1 VARPREDSKKFS
13 LVDKIVILSGAK
25 DLCFDRKILGKARMS
40 ETTAARE
47 AILNRIRATN
57 DGANPSMRESDY
69 RAISRM
75 YQQAPSMDRETILK
89 IWIERLRDYDAQIFE
104 TTPQRIASAIAEAL
118 HSHNQRSAVV
128 ADDFPPQLLPEGFY
142 WQCEASTTTEQLNT
156 AEGAISGCEV
166 AIAHTGSIVIKG
178 VRKPTLLPDRYLCI
192 VYEDQVVETVPEAI
206 ALLEQFATEPLT
218 FISGPSATADIE
230 MTRIRGVH
238 GPRFLDVVL
247 VRN

>member
-1 VARPREDSKKFS
+1 MP
-13 LVDKIVILSGAK
+13 
-25 DLCFDRKILGKARMS
+25 
-40 ETTAARE
+40 ETTATRE
-47 AILNRIRATN
+47 AILNRIRAAN
-57 DGANPSMRESDY
+57 NGVNPSMREPGY

-104 TTPQRIASAIAEAL
+104 TTPQRIASALAEAL
-118 HSHNQRSAVV
+118 HSHNQRSAVI
-128 ADDFPPQLLPEGFY
+128 ARDFPQQLLPDGFF
-142 WQCEASTTTEQLNT
+142 WQQESSATTDQLNT
-156 AEGAISGCEV
+156 AEGAISTCEV

-178 VRKPTLLPDRYLCI
+178 VRKPTLLPDRYLCV
-192 VYEDQVVETVPEAI
+192 VYEDQVVETVPEAM
-206 ALLEQFATEPLT
+206 AVLEKFSTEPLT

-247 VRN
+247 VRS